1 MPDDD
6 EERPAPP
13 PFALGRSETTTS
25 ATTVGIAN
33 FARRAPSATSADGAG
48 GGTNHGA
55 RGSAAAPALAAKSRG
70 GGGAE
75 AAVGRLQR
83 RPIINLLD
91 ESLDAVLD
99 DDDDDEYDE
108 DGIEIPPPP
117 PPKLPTLK
125 ESMAR
130 RVVLLQSWRPRNT
143 TFAFAKGSSSRAAN
157 EDDNSSIRIVT
168 LAKSGTE
175 TTAET
180 NIMND
185 DNNDDNNKKKR
196 QRGIGIGIAALLLTV
211 IVALGLGLGLRG
223 VRDDNSEKNSSS
235 SNEAFAND
243 IADTEENGTVD
254 QEGVNEP
261 SSSSS
266 SSTPPPP
273 ATTTTT
279 YDVIIIGAG
288 WAGIRALETLLSRN
302 ITNVLLIESTS
313 VIGGRCRSYN
323 ADGSVNDPDI
333 IVDDDDDDST
343 TTAAATYNVGA
354 DWLYADTDMSN
365 VLLDG
370 GYLDGND
377 NTYPATT
384 DTAIPNGLLTGQ
396 YYYRQTATRGSSSS
410 STVVD
415 DDDDDD
421 DDDTTDDAGIITTT
435 FITAKAMSE
444 QSTSN
449 LMNDIWGNF
458 HTTRTNELNDMFGMS
473 YDDAIDYYIDN
484 NLWLYD
490 YTVNTDD
497 IIAATAAAAT
507 TAGMAM
513 DFLNFMKS
521 SSEIENS
528 GDSSKLDITDINY
541 LPPGYTSDSY
551 YMGGVGFGN
560 LVAQYAQKYISYI
573 MLNSRVI
580 TIDSSE
586 ESSSSTPDVTV
597 VSYVTD
603 TNDDDGINSGS
614 STTTTTVQ
622 AKTVLV
628 TVSLGVLKS
637 DRIQFIPPLPENKR
651 TIINAMGYGTLNKCI
666 LSWKSNDAIV
676 WPIDESWFMLL
687 TESNNNNNDDEEE
700 EEESAAVQ
708 RGQRWTTF
716 FNPTLLTGQPTLV
729 AYVGGDDAIATESQ
743 TRNDI
748 LEDVMTN
755 LRSMFPD
762 ITNPDNVIVT
772 RWGSEEDFYGA
783 YAYPI
788 AGRVMAEDAAI
799 LAEPIGRLYFAGEAT
814 SATRWGTTMGAWNT
828 GEEQAYAI
836 TARLLGW

>member
-1 MPDDD
+1 MLDDDD

-25 ATTVGIAN
+25 ATTVGMTN
-33 FARRAPSATSADGAG
+33 FARHNMPSA
-48 GGTNHGA
+48 
-55 RGSAAAPALAAKSRG
+55 
-70 GGGAE
+70 
-75 AAVGRLQR
+75 AVRQMQQ
-83 RPIINLLD
+83 RPIINLMD

-99 DDDDDEYDE
+99 GDDDDDEDDEEYDDE
-108 DGIEIPPPP
+108 DGIEIPPPPP

-130 RVVLLQSWRPRNT
+130 RIVLLRSWRPRNA
-143 TFAFAKGSSSRAAN
+143 TFAFAKGGSGA
-157 EDDNSSIRIVT
+157 EDDGGSIRIVT

-175 TTAET
+175 TTTET
-180 NIMND
+180 NIMNNY
-185 DNNDDNNKKKR
+185 DNNNSDNDKKRR
-196 QRGIGIGIAALLLTV
+196 QRGMGIGIAALLLTV

-223 VRDDNSEKNSSS
+223 VRDNNSEKNSSS
-235 SNEAFAND
+235 SSSSSNEASAND

-254 QEGVNEP
+254 QEEVNEP
-261 SSSSS
+261 SSSSSSS

-273 ATTTTT
+273 PPATATTT

-323 ADGSVNDPDI
+323 ADGSVNDPNII
-333 IVDDDDDDST
+333 IVDDDDDDDST
-343 TTAAATYNVGA
+343 TTTTTAAASTYNVGA
-354 DWLYADTDMSN
+354 DWLYANTDMSN

-370 GYLDGND
+370 GYLDGNAA
-377 NTYPATT
+377 ATT

-396 YYYRQTATRGSSSS
+396 YYYRQTATSGSSSS
-410 STVVD
+410 STVD
-415 DDDDDD
+415 DDDDDNA
-421 DDDTTDDAGIITTT
+421 DDAGIITTT

-473 YDDAIDYYIDN
+473 YDDAINYYIDN

-497 IIAATAAAAT
+497 DIAATA

-551 YMGGVGFGN
+551 YMGGIGFGN

-580 TIDSSE
+580 AIDSSE
-586 ESSSSTPDVTV
+586 ESSSSNTPDVSV

-614 STTTTTVQ
+614 STTTTTTTTVQ

-687 TESNNNNNDDEEE
+687 TESNNDDD

-708 RGQRWTTF
+708 RRQRWTTF

-748 LEDVMTN
+748 VEDVMTN

>member
-1 MPDDD
+1 M
-6 EERPAPP
+6 
-13 PFALGRSETTTS
+13 
-25 ATTVGIAN
+25 
-33 FARRAPSATSADGAG
+33 
-48 GGTNHGA
+48 
-55 RGSAAAPALAAKSRG
+55 
-70 GGGAE
+70 
-75 AAVGRLQR
+75 
-83 RPIINLLD
+83 
-91 ESLDAVLD
+91 
-99 DDDDDEYDE
+99 
-108 DGIEIPPPP
+108 
-117 PPKLPTLK
+117 
-125 ESMAR
+125 
-130 RVVLLQSWRPRNT
+130 LLQSWRPRNTT

-168 LAKSGTE
+168 LAKCGTE

-185 DNNDDNNKKKR
+185 DNNGDNNKKKR

-223 VRDDNSEKNSSS
+223 VRDNNSEKNSSS
-235 SNEAFAND
+235 SNEASAN
-243 IADTEENGTVD
+243 
-254 QEGVNEP
+254 GVNEP
-261 SSSSS
+261 SSSS

-273 ATTTTT
+273 ATTTT

-302 ITNVLLIESTS
+302 ITNVLLMESTS
-313 VIGGRCRSYN
+313 VVGGRCRSYN

-333 IVDDDDDDST
+333 IVDDDDDDDST

-370 GYLDGND
+370 GYLDGNG

-396 YYYRQTATRGSSSS
+396 YYYRQTATSGSSSS
-410 STVVD
+410 STV
-415 DDDDDD
+415 DDDDD

-444 QSTSN
+444 QSTSD

-497 IIAATAAAAT
+497 IAATAAAAT

-603 TNDDDGINSGS
+603 TNDNDDNSEGG
-614 STTTTTVQ
+614 STTTTISTVQ

-687 TESNNNNNDDEEE
+687 TESNNNNKDDEEEE

-748 LEDVMTN
+748 VEDVMTN

-783 YAYPI
+783 YAYPT

>member
-1 MPDDD
+1 M
-6 EERPAPP
+6 R
-13 PFALGRSETTTS
+13 
-25 ATTVGIAN
+25 
-33 FARRAPSATSADGAG
+33 
-48 GGTNHGA
+48 
-55 RGSAAAPALAAKSRG
+55 
-70 GGGAE
+70 
-75 AAVGRLQR
+75 
-83 RPIINLLD
+83 
-91 ESLDAVLD
+91 
-99 DDDDDEYDE
+99 
-108 DGIEIPPPP
+108 
-117 PPKLPTLK
+117 
-125 ESMAR
+125 
-130 RVVLLQSWRPRNT
+130 SWRSPRNA
-143 TFAFAKGSSSRAAN
+143 TFAFAKGGSGA
-157 EDDNSSIRIVT
+157 EDDSGSSIRIVT

-175 TTAET
+175 TTTET
-180 NIMND
+180 NIMNNY
-185 DNNDDNNKKKR
+185 DNNDSDNDKKRR
-196 QRGIGIGIAALLLTV
+196 QRGMGIGIAALLLTV

-223 VRDDNSEKNSSS
+223 VRDNNSEKNSSNSSS

-254 QEGVNEP
+254 QEEVNEP
-261 SSSSS
+261 SSSSSSS

-273 ATTTTT
+273 PPATATTT

-323 ADGSVNDPDI
+323 ADGSVNDPNII
-333 IVDDDDDDST
+333 IVDDDDDDDDST
-343 TTAAATYNVGA
+343 TTTTTAAASTYNVGA
-354 DWLYADTDMSN
+354 DWLYANTDMSN

-370 GYLDGND
+370 GYLDGNAA
-377 NTYPATT
+377 ATT
-384 DTAIPNGLLTGQ
+384 DTAIPMGLLTGQ
-396 YYYRQTATRGSSSS
+396 YYYRQIATSGSSSS
-410 STVVD
+410 STVD

-421 DDDTTDDAGIITTT
+421 NADDAGIITTT

-473 YDDAIDYYIDN
+473 YDDAINYYIDN

-497 IIAATAAAAT
+497 DIAATAAAATT

-551 YMGGVGFGN
+551 YMGGIGFGN

-580 TIDSSE
+580 AIDSSE
-586 ESSSSTPDVTV
+586 ESSSSNTPDVTV

-614 STTTTTVQ
+614 STTTTTTTVQ

-687 TESNNNNNDDEEE
+687 TESNNDDD
-700 EEESAAVQ
+700 EEESAALQ
-708 RGQRWTTF
+708 RRQRWTTF

-748 LEDVMTN
+748 VEDVMTN